1 MTNSTFKNL
10 GKSKGV
16 KRVFGAV
23 MATALAMAG
32 VTVVNSAE
40 SGGNSCEP
48 EIVSV
53 NPMGASTPIGS
64 ADGYTIFV
72 KDDAIFANSEMEGT
86 IAVGGTATFGDPR
99 GFQSPQYPIMHSTG
113 AGNDAYGV
121 PIIDGEGNRVL
132 LNEIAFSGNKVVQIQ
147 NRGSVRDAGAKLFN
161 HDSPENYTFGPQFG
175 GSGTTYFP
183 EDGGNQSPQLE
194 SQVQAWAD
202 GAGADTFTPE
212 KSAFT
217 DYFPAD
223 EGATI
228 LAVYTD
234 WATPEIQAG
243 GEARI
248 KLDGSKPSQISLSD
262 FGGAEKFFVENYNE
276 DSFLVVNIT
285 SADLSNGILKL
296 PSIANQGNAAPANGQ
311 LSHVLWDLSGLTGDV
326 TITTFNEPVR
336 GAIYA
341 PNAHVIFPAESD
353 GGKEFEG
360 QIISNKFT
368 ALHGG
373 KEMHTNLFKGRFTT
387 EKPCEETPEGGF
399 SLKKVVEGVD
409 EADLD
414 GKSFTV
420 TASWEGGSKELIL
433 DADGSVVAGPQD
445 LPVGTVVSFT
455 EGSGTA
461 IEGYV
466 FGGVEFDP
474 ESVTITEDGN
484 PVVTVTNT
492 YTKEEPKVG
501 GFSLKKVVEGVDEA
515 DLDGKSFTVTAS
527 WEGGSKELI
536 LDADGSVVAGP
547 QDLPVG
553 TVVSFTEGSGTA
565 IEGYVFGGVEFDPES
580 VTITEDG
587 NPVVTVTNTYTKEEP
602 KVGGFSLKKVVEG
615 VDEADLDGKSFT
627 VTASWEGGSK
637 ELILDAD
644 GSVVAGPQD
653 LPVGTVVSFTEGS
666 GTAIEGYVFGG
677 VEFDPESVIITEDGN
692 PVVTVTNT
700 YTKEEPKVGGF
711 SLKKVVEG
719 VDEADLDGKSFTVT
733 ASWEGGS
740 KELILDADGSVVAGP
755 QDLPVGTVVSFTEG
769 SGTAIEGYVFGG
781 VEFDPESVIITEDGN
796 PVVTVT
802 NTYTKEEPKVGGF
815 SLKKVVEGVDEADLD
830 GKSFTVTASWEG
842 GSKELILDADGS
854 VVAGPQDLPVGTVV
868 SFTEGSG
875 TAIEGY
881 VFGGVE
887 FDPESVIITEDGNP
901 VVTVTNTYTEIPEPE
916 PGKGQITV
924 TKIVDPSVKELV
936 GETEFQFTL
945 RCEASEVI
953 TPLAVVED
961 EEAST
966 SEIEAAAELLNA
978 IADLTSDETLD
989 ENDEISFV
997 LKAGESKTFD
1007 IPAGMNCTIEEV
1019 EPNTIEGITWDGVTF
1034 EVNEV
1039 EINTIEV
1046 IEGQNVSVTVTN
1058 TYTKEEPK
1066 VGGFSLKKVVEGVDE
1081 ADLDGKSFTVTA
1093 SWEGGSK
1100 ELILDADGSV
1110 VAGPQDLPVGTVVS
1124 FTEGSGTAIE
1134 GYVFGGVEF
1143 DPESVTITE
1152 DGNPVVTVTNTYT
1165 KEDRAAEPW
1174 IGTTAEVE
1182 GAEDKVL
1189 PITGGTV
1196 IDTVEY
1202 TNLRPETE
1210 YRLEGKLVHVDADGN
1225 VTDIDVTAS
1234 ATFTTGA
1241 ATEGNPYYVS
1251 GTTTLEFQI
1260 DEATAKQYAGENL
1273 VVFEKVFLV
1282 GEGAPEEPVATHE
1295 DPEDEA
1301 QTFEVE
1307 PGRDIEVVKSVTGPK
1322 GDQVTADED
1331 AVFQIEATWTDRLG
1345 NAQSKVFNVIP
1356 GQPVVLEGLPLNT
1369 EITLT
1374 EVGASTSVGNV
1385 KWADII
1391 WSGEGVVDGKGD
1403 SASATITLTKGEAPV
1418 GVDLENKTS
1427 ANGLIIIPLPIP
1439 LFPGGGSSEPPA
1451 PTEPV
1456 SPVSPEEPVAPVK
1469 PGESAK
1475 PSAPAMPGETQV
1487 PEKGTPSKGGLANTG
1502 ANVAWLAGGAVL
1514 LLLVGAWLTLRG
1526 RRNIK

>member
-1 MTNSTFKNL
+1 
-10 GKSKGV
+10 
-16 KRVFGAV
+16 

>member
-1 MTNSTFKNL
+1 
-10 GKSKGV
+10 
-16 KRVFGAV
+16 
-23 MATALAMAG
+23 
-32 VTVVNSAE
+32 
-40 SGGNSCEP
+40 
-48 EIVSV
+48 
-53 NPMGASTPIGS
+53 
-64 ADGYTIFV
+64 
-72 KDDAIFANSEMEGT
+72 
-86 IAVGGTATFGDPR
+86 
-99 GFQSPQYPIMHSTG
+99 
-113 AGNDAYGV
+113 
-121 PIIDGEGNRVL
+121 
-132 LNEIAFSGNKVVQIQ
+132 
-147 NRGSVRDAGAKLFN
+147 
-161 HDSPENYTFGPQFG
+161 
-175 GSGTTYFP
+175 
-183 EDGGNQSPQLE
+183 
-194 SQVQAWAD
+194 
-202 GAGADTFTPE
+202 
-212 KSAFT
+212 
-217 DYFPAD
+217 
-223 EGATI
+223 
-228 LAVYTD
+228 
-234 WATPEIQAG
+234 
-243 GEARI
+243 
-248 KLDGSKPSQISLSD
+248 
-262 FGGAEKFFVENYNE
+262 
-276 DSFLVVNIT
+276 
-285 SADLSNGILKL
+285 
-296 PSIANQGNAAPANGQ
+296 
-311 LSHVLWDLSGLTGDV
+311 
-326 TITTFNEPVR
+326 
-336 GAIYA
+336 
-341 PNAHVIFPAESD
+341 
-353 GGKEFEG
+353 
-360 QIISNKFT
+360 
-368 ALHGG
+368 
-373 KEMHTNLFKGRFTT
+373 
-387 EKPCEETPEGGF
+387 
-399 SLKKVVEGVD
+399 
-409 EADLD
+409 
-414 GKSFTV
+414 
-420 TASWEGGSKELIL
+420 
-433 DADGSVVAGPQD
+433 
-445 LPVGTVVSFT
+445 
-455 EGSGTA
+455 
-461 IEGYV
+461 
-466 FGGVEFDP
+466 
-474 ESVTITEDGN
+474 
-484 PVVTVTNT
+484 
-492 YTKEEPKVG
+492 
-501 GFSLKKVVEGVDEA
+501 
-515 DLDGKSFTVTAS
+515 
-527 WEGGSKELI
+527 
-536 LDADGSVVAGP
+536 
-547 QDLPVG
+547 
-553 TVVSFTEGSGTA
+553 
-565 IEGYVFGGVEFDPES
+565 
-580 VTITEDG
+580 
-587 NPVVTVTNTYTKEEP
+587 
-602 KVGGFSLKKVVEG
+602 
-615 VDEADLDGKSFT
+615 
-627 VTASWEGGSK
+627 
-637 ELILDAD
+637 
-644 GSVVAGPQD
+644 
-653 LPVGTVVSFTEGS
+653 
-666 GTAIEGYVFGG
+666 
-677 VEFDPESVIITEDGN
+677 
-692 PVVTVTNT
+692 
-700 YTKEEPKVGGF
+700 
-711 SLKKVVEG
+711 
-719 VDEADLDGKSFTVT
+719 
-733 ASWEGGS
+733 
-740 KELILDADGSVVAGP
+740 
-755 QDLPVGTVVSFTEG
+755 
-769 SGTAIEGYVFGG
+769 
-781 VEFDPESVIITEDGN
+781 
-796 PVVTVT
+796 
-802 NTYTKEEPKVGGF
+802 
-815 SLKKVVEGVDEADLD
+815 
-830 GKSFTVTASWEG
+830 
-842 GSKELILDADGS
+842 
-854 VVAGPQDLPVGTVV
+854 
-868 SFTEGSG
+868 
-875 TAIEGY
+875 
-881 VFGGVE
+881 
-887 FDPESVIITEDGNP
+887 VIITEDGNP